1 MPSSDLLPLG
11 VRLND
16 WSGYIKMS
24 NKPASPE
31 LAGLATFHARFQ
43 LASKFS
49 GLTIE
54 GMASGTLAVYS
65 RVTRIGLCYSALEYL
80 ERLIGIRGY
89 PEILA
94 PDLVRTMRN
103 PDFKE
108 FMDAAKS
115 GFKSHAVKEELEK
128 VLNNR
133 SRSDVR
139 PFIMLCRN
147 SLFHGEFTP
156 GGWRM
161 RPNREMFR
169 LLDSL
174 AQVTLRK
181 ADETFSGWL
190 SR

>member
-1 MPSSDLLPLG
+1 
-11 VRLND
+11 
-16 WSGYIKMS
+16 
-24 NKPASPE
+24 
-31 LAGLATFHARFQ
+31 
-43 LASKFS
+43 
-49 GLTIE
+49 
-54 GMASGTLAVYS
+54 MAIGTMAVYS

-80 ERLIGIRGY
+80 EKLVGIKGY

-94 PDLVRTMRN
+94 PDLVRKMRD
-103 PDFKE
+103 PDFKD
-108 FMDAAKS
+108 FMDAAKR
-115 GFKSHAVKEELEK
+115 GFRSHAVKEELEK

-139 PFIMLCRN
+139 PFVMLCRN

-161 RPNREMFR
+161 RPKKEMLT

-181 ADETFSGWL
+181 ADETFSDWL
-190 SR
+190 GNLPHKH